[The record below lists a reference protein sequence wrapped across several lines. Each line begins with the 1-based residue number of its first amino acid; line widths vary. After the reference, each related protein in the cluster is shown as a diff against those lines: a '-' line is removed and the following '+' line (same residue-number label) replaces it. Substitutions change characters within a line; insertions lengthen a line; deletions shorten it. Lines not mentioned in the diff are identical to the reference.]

1 MPLTLVAAEP
11 EDAPR
16 IAEIH
21 MAAFGSNAMLLAQ
34 FPTPTVRDA
43 LKKSIELKA
52 LADIND
58 LQTTVLV
65 VRDSGSDAPSSPS
78 EPDRNEQ
85 GHGPREQGKT
95 IAFAKWA
102 HPVSIDENYIE
113 PHWVWPTGTDLKIL
127 GDWTNK
133 TEEAQRHAIGDSP
146 CYRLTFIGT
155 DPEYERRGAATMMVR
170 WGMDQCRKNCVPAY
184 LESTLEAAS
193 FYRKLGFEAVEKI
206 SLQYE
211 AGNSKTSQVYE
222 EICFVYNK

>member
-1 MPLTLVAAEP
+1 MPLTLVAAEH

-58 LQTTVLV
+58 PKTTVLV
-65 VRDSGSDAPSSPS
+65 VRESTSGAPSITA
-78 EPDRNEQ
+78 EPCRNEQ
-85 GHGPREQGKT
+85 GRGHREQGKT

-102 HPVSIDENYIE
+102 HPVSIDEGYTE
-113 PHWVWPTGTDLKIL
+113 PHWIWPTGTDLKIL
-127 GDWTNK
+127 GDWAKK
-133 TEEAQRHAIGDSP
+133 TEEAQCHTIGDCP

-155 DPEYERRGAATMMVR
+155 DPDYERRGAATMMVR
-170 WGMDQCRKNCVPAY
+170 WGMNQCKKNCVPAY

-211 AGNSKTSQVYE
+211 SGNSNISQVYE
-222 EICFVYNK
+222 EICFVYNQ